1 VEFLLT
7 DDNEI
12 TIEIEKLMLESC
24 GLSVVTAGSGEEAV
38 RLASEKEFFMIFM
51 DIHMPEMNGFRAAEL
66 IRESSPNVPVIALSA
81 DEIAPDDPE
90 YIKSG
95 MNGSLLKPLQMD
107 DLKELLNRF
116 LVIDFAGEN
125 VESSD
130 DSLFS
135 YDELFAVMKDKKAV
149 LRLLTQ
155 FLSVHSHDCEMLNE
169 HVKNGEIISARE
181 ILHNVIGISGNMF
194 CKRLYRVSGM
204 LSDELKK
211 GVSDSLDSFT
221 EIWNDTFKELS
232 DCRSRL
238 SEEEDISSGSEDWQ
252 SLRESFVSLCEDF
265 DVSAAELFVE
275 NMGVFAANMTSENF
289 KQLKNAVS
297 GYDFPWIT
305 DNLEVLYVQGS
316 LG

>member
-1 VEFLLT
+1 MEFLLT

-12 TIEIEKLMLESC
+12 TLEIERLMLESC
-24 GLSVVTAGSGEEAV
+24 GLSVVTAKSGNEAV
-38 RLASEKEFFMIFM
+38 KIASEKQFFMIFM

-66 IRESSPNVPVIALSA
+66 IRKNCPDVPVIALSA
-81 DEIAPDDPE
+81 DEIAADDPD

-116 LVIDFAGEN
+116 LVLDFADRST
-125 VESSD
+125 VSPD

-155 FLSVHSHDCEMLNE
+155 FLSVHSRDCDMLNE
-169 HVKNGEIISARE
+169 HINNGEITSARE

-194 CKRLYRVSGM
+194 CKRLYRVSGR

-211 GVSDSLDSFT
+211 GVSDSLGSFN
-221 EIWNDTFKELS
+221 EIWNDTFRELS
-232 DCRSRL
+232 ACRKKL
-238 SEEEDISSGSEDWQ
+238 SAEEENGSASADWK
-252 SLRESFVSLCEDF
+252 SLRESFNSLCEDF
-265 DVSAAELFVE
+265 DVTAAELFAE
-275 NMGVFAANMTSENF
+275 NIKIFEENMTSDSF
-289 KQLKNAVS
+289 AQLKNAVS
-297 GYDFPWIT
+297 GYDFPWII
-305 DNLEVLYVQGS
+305 DNRLV
-316 LG
+316 